1 MSFARAAF
9 GETAVDSGDFCSG
22 NTSAGRSGL
31 DPNQVDG
38 ENIDL
43 ATDVTAGWIAAGLS
57 IDGSVAGARAC
68 TGTDAC
74 GASGTA
80 RGAAGNAVIS
90 VGGFF
95 LKKLNI
101 KYFSTL

>member
-1 MSFARAAF
+1 MY
-9 GETAVDSGDFCSG
+9 SGS
-22 NTSAGRSGL
+22 TSTSCAGL

-43 ATDVTAGWIAAGLS
+43 ATGAAAGWMAAVLS
-57 IDGSVAGARAC
+57 IDGSVAGKGAC
-68 TGTDAC
+68 TGADA
-74 GASGTA
+74 GGVSGTA